1 MGEGEGWR
9 RGRGAVARGV
19 VERCVV
25 AKSAC
30 CLLEQSHAH
39 KARDV
44 DGCQRVSLR
53 RHGGTARLG
62 WRVGGVCSSAASVG
76 RACRG
81 CGRPLRVTGMCC
93 GARRGRAG
101 GAGSGWADREQD
113 EAVAEVRA
121 QRRLPF
127 RLGRDDQRLFDRA
140 LRLLR
145 ADHVPVRVRVR
156 VGARVRV
163 RVRMRI

>member
-1 MGEGEGWR
+1 M
-9 RGRGAVARGV
+9 
-19 VERCVV
+19 
-25 AKSAC
+25 
-30 CLLEQSHAH
+30 
-39 KARDV
+39 
-44 DGCQRVSLR
+44 
-53 RHGGTARLG
+53 
-62 WRVGGVCSSAASVG
+62 
-76 RACRG
+76 
-81 CGRPLRVTGMCC
+81 VTGECC
-93 GARRGRAG
+93 GARRGRGG
-101 GAGSGWADREQD
+101 GAGSGWALGLARVGLSGWADREQD
-113 EAVAEVRA
+113 EAVAEVRP